1 MLNDQETQAV
11 KAAVRAAE
19 TRTRGELYC
28 VIAEESSD
36 YRETPFLWAGLT
48 ALAAP
53 AILLLAGVEVSVP
66 DAFAPWTAAQAGAA
80 AEMAVRGALT
90 TTLVLQAVLFILV
103 AVVGSLGP
111 VRRFMTPRS
120 VKLDRSRRHAQELF
134 LARNLHQT
142 RERTG
147 VLIFVS
153 LAEHA
158 AELIADEGIA
168 AVVDQKRWDDAI
180 AALVAGAKAGRTSEG
195 LVAAVTQVG
204 DILAEHFPADPTDNP
219 NELPDAVILIPRI

>member
-1 MLNDQETQAV
+1 MLSEQEISAV

-19 TRTRGELYC
+19 ARTRGELYC

-53 AILLLAGVEVSVP
+53 AILLLAGVEVSAP

-80 AEMAVRGALT
+80 VEMAVRGALT
-90 TTLVLQAVLFILV
+90 TTLALQAALFIGV
-103 AVVGSLGP
+103 AVIGSLGP

-120 VKLDRSRRHAQELF
+120 VKLERARRHAQELF
-134 LARNLHQT
+134 LTRNLHQT
-142 RERTG
+142 RGRTG

-168 AVVDQKRWDDAI
+168 AVVAQSRWDAAM
-180 AALVAGAKAGRTSEG
+180 AALVAEAKAGRTGAG

-204 DILAEHFPADPTDNP
+204 DILAEHLPADAQDNP
-219 NELPDAVILIPRI
+219 NELPDGVIQIPRL